1 MRHFVG
7 PAGYVGV
14 FSVLVACGL
23 GLPMPEDIALITGG
37 YLAGIGPPKGVGS
50 LPLMIAVGLLG
61 IVIGDSIIFKAGS
74 VYGDRL
80 LETRLGRHIPA
91 ARIARTRE
99 LFTQHGPK
107 MIMVARFLP
116 GVRAVTFFVA
126 GSSRVAYWKFLVYDG
141 LAALA
146 SAPLWVMLGH
156 WAGKN
161 HAKTRAFAAAKN
173 VQIGI
178 LLVAAVAIIGFVI
191 FSQVR
196 KRQKRSAAEAK
207 ALEAGASVPP
217 GLHRNGAHGAEVP
230 VQGGPAEVEHP

>member
-1 MRHFVG
+1 M
-7 PAGYVGV
+7 GV

-50 LPLMIAVGLLG
+50 LPLMMAVGLLG

-80 LETRLGRHIPA
+80 LETRLGKHIPA
-91 ARIARTRE
+91 SRIARTRE
-99 LFTQHGPK
+99 LFGQHGPK

-146 SAPLWVMLGH
+146 SAPLWVLLGH

-178 LLVAAVAIIGFVI
+178 LIVAAVAIIGFVI
-191 FSQVR
+191 FAKIR
-196 KRQKRSAAEAK
+196 KRQKKSAAEAAK
-207 ALEAGASVPP
+207 ALEAGANVPP
-217 GLHRNGAHGAEVP
+217 LPRNGARGAEVP
-230 VQGGPAEVEHP
+230 VAGGAAEAEHT